1 MYLVC
6 IPSRGKLYL
15 TCIHTLKCMNIV
27 MSLVNC
33 LDYMLQHRPKSLS
46 FVTFLDIFL
55 EWMLQNYVNK
65 NYMQWDNYICY
76 IENVHQNNTCRTI
89 VIYSHLIKL
98 QLNNEVF
105 KISRLWKLLHQ
116 AWTKLFSIRLSMY
129 SCYK

>member
-6 IPSRGKLYL
+6 VLSRGKLYL